1 MEKQALSKS
10 PDVPRRIIMGRR
22 SYTFSGDGDLI
33 ECSQK
38 AAPPPS
44 ISDSAA
50 PAAAPKLPI
59 PTVRFPPPLV
69 HKDSILS
76 STTSYSDDSDES
88 DEEFRR
94 RSFLKRTRPLT
105 PPPELPPT
113 PIAASTP
120 TGPKAPSRYSTNYV
134 IQCVSLR

>member
-22 SYTFSGDGDLI
+22 SYTFSGDGELI
-33 ECSQK
+33 ECSEK

-44 ISDSAA
+44 ITVAAA
-50 PAAAPKLPI
+50 PIPKLPI
-59 PTVRFPPPLV
+59 PAVRFPPPLV

-88 DEEFRR
+88 EEEFAR

-105 PPPELPPT
+105 PPPELPPA

-120 TGPKAPSRYSTNYV
+120 NAPKPPSRYKTRQFVHLIFNF
-134 IQCVSLR
+134 